1 MGWPAAFWRHR
12 RLIAAFAVN
21 GVAARYRGS
30 WFGLLWPF
38 VQPLLLI
45 AVFSF
50 VFAYVMP
57 LKWVGEPGGSAVSF
71 PLFLYSGFV
80 VFSLFSE
87 TVASAPGLLLGQAN
101 LVKKVVFP
109 LEVLAIASVTTA
121 MAFFLMNLAVFVAA
135 LWIWGPGV
143 APTWPWAV
151 LLVLPLYLF
160 LIGISWFLSAL
171 TVYVRDLVHI
181 IGLVVSAIMFV
192 TPVFYPLHSVS
203 PRVQGILLLNPL
215 TVVIEGLR
223 GALIA
228 GTAPDWAALGL
239 LWGVALVALQLGW
252 WWFRRLREGFADV
265 L

>member
-12 RLIAAFAVN
+12 RLIVAFAVN
-21 GVAARYRGS
+21 GVAARHRGS

-38 VQPLLLI
+38 LQPLLLI

-57 LKWVGEPGGSAVSF
+57 LKWVAEPGAALSF

-87 TVASAPGLLLGQAN
+87 AVAGAPGLLLGQAN

-109 LEVLAIASVTTA
+109 LEVLAIASVTTGLV
-121 MAFFLMNLAVFVAA
+121 FFLMNFAVFVMA
-135 LWIWGPGV
+135 LWLWGPGV
-143 APTWPWAV
+143 AATWPYAA
-151 LLVLPLYLF
+151 LLILPLYLF
-160 LIGISWFLSAL
+160 LIGVSWFLSAL
-171 TVYVRDLVHI
+171 TVYVRDVIHVV
-181 IGLVVSAIMFV
+181 GLAISAIMFV
-192 TPVFYPLHSVS
+192 TPVFYPLHTV
-203 PRVQGILLLNPL
+203 PDKVRGLLLLNPL

-223 GALIA
+223 DVLIA
-228 GTAPDWAALGL
+228 GTGPDWQALGL
-239 LWGVALVALQLGW
+239 LWTISLLVLQVGW

>member
-12 RLIAAFAVN
+12 RLIAALAAN
-21 GVAARYRGS
+21 GVAGRYRGS

-38 VQPLLLI
+38 LQPLLLI
-45 AVFSF
+45 GVFTL

-57 LKWVGEPGGSAVSF
+57 LKWVAERGAALSF

-87 TVASAPGLLLGQAN
+87 AVGSAPGLLLGQAN

-109 LEVLAIASVTTA
+109 LEVIPVASVTTLTL
-121 MAFFLMNLAVFVAA
+121 FFLMNLGVFMAA
-135 LWIWGPGV
+135 LAIWGPGI
-143 APTWPWAV
+143 APTWPYVA
-151 LLVLPLYLF
+151 LFIAPLYLF
-160 LIGISWFLSAL
+160 LVGLSWFLAAL
-171 TVYVRDLVHI
+171 TVYVRDIAHV
-181 IGLVVSAIMFV
+181 IGLVVSAVMFL
-192 TPVFYPLHSVS
+192 TPVFFPLQTV
-203 PRVQGILLLNPL
+203 PEKARALLLLNPL

-223 GALIA
+223 AVMVEGVL
-228 GTAPDWAALGL
+228 PDWHSLGL
-239 LWGVALVALQLGW
+239 LWAVALVVMQLGW

>member
-1 MGWPAAFWRHR
+1 MGALSIFWRQR
-12 RLIAAFAVN
+12 RLILAFARN
-21 GVAARYRGS
+21 GVLARYRNS

-38 VQPLLLI
+38 LQPLALI

-57 LKWVGEPGGSAVSF
+57 LRWVVDSEAAVSF

-87 TVASAPGLLLGQAN
+87 TVATAPALLLGQAN

-121 MAFFLMNLAVFVAA
+121 TVFFLMNAVVLMAA

-143 APTWPWAV
+143 APTWGWAA
-151 LLVLPLYLF
+151 LFIPPLYLF
-160 LIGISWFLSAL
+160 LIGLSWFLSAL
-171 TVYVRDLVHI
+171 TVYVRDVMHV
-181 IGLVVSAIMFV
+181 IGLVVSAIMFM
-192 TPVFYPLHSVS
+192 TPVFYPLHTVS
-203 PRVQGILLLNPL
+203 EKVRGLLLLNPL

-223 GALIA
+223 DVLIA
-228 GTAPDWAALGL
+228 GTRPDWNALGL
-239 LWGVALVALQLGW
+239 LWLVSLLVLLFGW
-252 WWFRRLREGFADV
+252 WWFQRLREGFADV

>member
-1 MGWPAAFWRHR
+1 MGWPAVFWRHR

-21 GVAARYRGS
+21 GVTARYRGS

-57 LKWVGEPGGSAVSF
+57 LKWVGEPGNVAVSF

-87 TVASAPGLLLGQAN
+87 TVGSAPGLLLGQAN

-121 MAFFLMNLAVFVAA
+121 MAFFLMNITVFLAA
-135 LWIWGPGV
+135 LWLWGPGV

-151 LLVLPLYLF
+151 PLVLPLYLF

-171 TVYVRDLVHI
+171 TVYVRDLIHI
-181 IGLVVSAIMFV
+181 VGLVVSAIMFV

-203 PRVQGILLLNPL
+203 PQVQGILLLNPL

-228 GTAPDWAALGL
+228 GVAPDWNALGL
-239 LWGVALVALQLGW
+239 LWAVALIALQLGW

>member
-1 MGWPAAFWRHR
+1 
-12 RLIAAFAVN
+12 
-21 GVAARYRGS
+21 
-30 WFGLLWPF
+30 
-38 VQPLLLI
+38 
-45 AVFSF
+45 